1 MNQEQEIEKKERNVE
16 LRDRGKD
23 REYGDLDIDIFE
35 LLSYYMTKLK
45 WLIAAFLLGAL
56 IAGLYTHY
64 MITPLYTATSKMYM
78 VSSSSQSV
86 VDLTDLNLGQ
96 SISNDYVELLKT
108 RPIIESVIKEQDLS
122 YSYGTLVNMIN
133 LTLISNTRIIK
144 IDATSADPEEAM
156 NIANALAEKGV
167 TELPKL
173 METPEPNIAEYAIV
187 PINKSSPNLTKNT
200 MIGGL
205 IGLVIML
212 VIFTIPFLLDDTF
225 RTAEDI
231 QKEFGVM
238 PLTVIPEGKIEGAE
252 PEGSKGR
259 SRSHRRKRSKK
270 SKGGKA

>member
-1 MNQEQEIEKKERNVE
+1 MNQEQDIDKREGNVE
-16 LRDRGKD
+16 IADRDRG
-23 REYGDLDIDIFE
+23 ELDIDIFE
-35 LLSYYMTKLK
+35 LLAYYMTKLK
-45 WLIAAFLLGAL
+45 WLIGVFLLSAL

-64 MITPLYTATSKMYM
+64 MITPMYTATAKMYM

-86 VDLTDLNLGQ
+86 VNLSDLNLGQ

-122 YSYGTLVNMIN
+122 YSYGTLVGMLN
-133 LTLISNTRIIK
+133 LTLITNTRIIQ
-144 IDATSADPEEAM
+144 INATSADPEEAM

-173 METPEPNIAEYAIV
+173 METPEPNIAEYATV
-187 PINKSSPNLTKNT
+187 PINKSSPNLTRNT
-200 MIGGL
+200 MLGGL
-205 IGLVIML
+205 IGLAIML

-238 PLTVIPEGKIEGAE
+238 PLTVIPEGKIEGME
-252 PEGSKGR
+252 PETSEGRKRRRRRKTDKKKGR
-259 SRSHRRKRSKK
+259 
-270 SKGGKA
+270 KA